1 MIEAKEKEKEE
12 KKSVQLTAVTVRKM
26 YGLVY
31 SQYPKRWREGRLES
45 LLSTRELLR
54 DLVFSLCACVF
65 FFFFFFNLVLL
76 AFSRF
81 SLKIP
86 DLHRYSCSI
95 AGMMGE
101 TPLMACVGR

>member
-1 MIEAKEKEKEE
+1 
-12 KKSVQLTAVTVRKM
+12 M

-54 DLVFSLCACVF
+54 VLVFSLYVSLLF
-65 FFFFFFNLVLL
+65 FLFLLVLL

-101 TPLMACVGR
+101 TPLMARVGR

>member
-1 MIEAKEKEKEE
+1 
-12 KKSVQLTAVTVRKM
+12 M

-54 DLVFSLCACVF
+54 VLVFSLYVSSFSF
-65 FFFFFFNLVLL
+65 FLL
-76 AFSRF
+76 GVAGILALLFEDTR
-81 SLKIP
+81 LA
-86 DLHRYSCSI
+86 LHRYSCSI